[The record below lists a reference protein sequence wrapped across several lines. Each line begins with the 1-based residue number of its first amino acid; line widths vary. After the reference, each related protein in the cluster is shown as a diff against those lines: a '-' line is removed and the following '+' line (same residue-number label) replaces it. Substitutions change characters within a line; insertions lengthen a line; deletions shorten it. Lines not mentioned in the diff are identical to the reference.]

1 MSFVTIHDNLLVVE
15 QGGVVPV
22 ILLVVKVRV
31 HAILLSSL
39 RVVRHELRNK

>member
-1 MSFVTIHDNLLVVE
+1 MAFVTIHSNLLVFE

-22 ILLVVKVRV
+22 ILLVVKVLG

-39 RVVRHELRNK
+39 RVVRHELRYK